1 MGKKKAVYDV
11 TLDKRIIEKKILS
24 GKIAEKDL
32 EKYLAGLPD
41 VADNAEEVITEMETE
56 ES

>member
-1 MGKKKAVYDV
+1 MGKKKVEYNGN
-11 TLDKRIIEKKILS
+11 LDKRIIEKNLLS
-24 GKIAEKDL
+24 GKIFEKSL

-41 VADNAEEVITEMETE
+41 VSDDGEEIITEMETE